1 MVDYWIKVLI
11 LVVDKIVD
19 GSNSNIL
26 VEVIMNAS
34 LKGGKMT
41 KEDLLKK
48 FLCLKVDK
56 VNVF

>member
-1 MVDYWIKVLI
+1 VVDYWIKVLI